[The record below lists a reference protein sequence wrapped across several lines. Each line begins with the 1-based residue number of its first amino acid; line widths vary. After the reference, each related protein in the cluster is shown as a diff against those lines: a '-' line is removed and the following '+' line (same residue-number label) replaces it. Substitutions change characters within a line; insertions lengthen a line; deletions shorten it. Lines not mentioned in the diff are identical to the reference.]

1 MDTIASPPQD
11 PLMRLAITIGDPAGI
26 GPELALQLLSKPLA
40 GTTPILI
47 GCSDLLARVS
57 AATGFP
63 IEAPILC
70 KEAFLASPPTGPA
83 ILDLPVA
90 GLSELSPGRPSAL
103 SGQAAYCWLTEA
115 IDLTMDGHF
124 DGIVTCPLAKEAL
137 HMGGH
142 FYDGHTEIL
151 VERTAATRHAM
162 MLTAP
167 EITATLV
174 TVHVPLCE
182 VAPALSVERICEVT
196 RLTAAVLPLW
206 KKRIRPP
213 RLAILGLNPHASENG
228 LFGTEE
234 ASIIEPAMEILRS
247 EGIDLIGPLSSDTA
261 FIPATRKDIDGYIA
275 MYHDQG
281 LIPLKTLAFDEAVN
295 VTLGLPIIR
304 TSVDHGTAFPLA
316 WKGEAQVTSLY
327 AACEAALRLA
337 RIRATPP
344 TE

>member
-1 MDTIASPPQD
+1 
-11 PLMRLAITIGDPAGI
+11 MRLAVTIGDPAGI
-26 GPELALQLLSKPLA
+26 GPELALQLLDKPLA
-40 GTTPILI
+40 GTIPILV
-47 GCSDLLARVS
+47 GCANLLKRV
-57 AATGFP
+57 AATTGIP
-63 IEAPILC
+63 MTAPVMSRA
-70 KEAFLASPPTGPA
+70 AFLNAPPTGPT

-90 GLSELSPGRPSAL
+90 GLAELQPGSPCAL

-115 IDLTMDGHF
+115 IDLTMAGHF
-124 DGIVTCPLAKEAL
+124 GGIVTCPLAKEAL

-151 VERTAATRHAM
+151 VERTGAKQHAM

-167 EITATLV
+167 EVTATLA
-174 TVHVPLCE
+174 TVHIPLCE
-182 VAPALSVERICEVT
+182 VATSLTIERICEVT
-196 RLTAAVLPLW
+196 RLTAAALPLW
-206 KKRIRPP
+206 RERTGKP
-213 RLAILGLNPHASENG
+213 RLAILGLNPHAGENG

-234 ASIIEPAMEILRS
+234 ATVIEPAMEILRA
-247 EGIDLIGPLSSDTA
+247 EGIDLVGPLSSDTA
-261 FIPATRKDIDGYIA
+261 FIPALRQDIDGYIA

-327 AACEAALRLA
+327 AACEAALRLNKIQSA
-337 RIRATPP
+337 P
-344 TE
+344 